1 MVDAELLRRAA
12 GLLRARAI
20 GGGGCWQA
28 ATTARGTLHN
38 KIVDE
43 GVVVAE
49 VYATAP
55 VVEWMTTLTPSIG
68 LQLAKV
74 LHAEAQAAED
84 GPGADGLLV
93 ELARQILGEPHEG

>member
-38 KIVDE
+38 RILDE
-43 GVVVAE
+43 GVVVAD

-74 LHAEAQAAED
+74 LQSEARTAGD
-84 GPGADGLLV
+84 GSGADGPLV
-93 ELARQILGEPHEG
+93 ELARQIIGWD